1 MAGLMSQM
9 SKSMQVI
16 GITHLPQVA
25 AKGNVH
31 LLVSKAESTNRTQT
45 VIKELKEEE
54 RVDELAKMLSG
65 KSITESSLSNARDLL
80 NT

>member
-1 MAGLMSQM
+1 
-9 SKSMQVI
+9 
-16 GITHLPQVA
+16 
-25 AKGNVH
+25 
-31 LLVSKAESTNRTQT
+31 VSKAESTNRAQT